1 MSPTPL
7 EDQVHD
13 ALHRTAD
20 PLQRA
25 PFTVTDVRTRARR
38 IQRRRAA
45 VAGAAVAAVL
55 AIAIPV
61 GASMVGPT
69 PRSEVPPVT
78 QPPAPRITETVRIDP
93 LSAPV
98 GGELS
103 LPLIDVDEQSLVING
118 ETVDLP
124 RRYDQLTPYADG
136 WIGITFV
143 DPEDEGAVGVQVLGP
158 DFEVLDEAAPTS
170 HLAVST
176 DGSRIAWAEHD
187 GERWT
192 VVERDRDGTRE
203 ERRTSLPPGSADA
216 RVRPV
221 GFLPGDALLV
231 GTTDP
236 ATGQESALV
245 VGPDGSTSPLPASL
259 RVGSS
264 SEVTGLVSVQTRF
277 TGDGSCWQV
286 RDAGTGGTEVW
297 RTCDYSVLGFS
308 PDGRHVLG
316 FTDYLTAGGSPT
328 LAVLDAATGE
338 RVVDFEVAGARTG
351 VVAINPEV
359 AWEDD
364 GTVVAT
370 LVTGERQYVVRLGLD
385 GTVERVGGEG
395 LDVAPGAVALK
406 LAAPGVRPG

>member
-7 EDQVHD
+7 EDQVQE

-20 PLQRA
+20 PVERA
-25 PFTVTDVRTRARR
+25 PFTVTDVRTHARR
-38 IQRRRAA
+38 IQRRRTA

-55 AIAIPV
+55 AIAVPV
-61 GASMVGPT
+61 GASLVGPT

-103 LPLIDVDEQSLVING
+103 LPLIDVDEQSLVVDG
-118 ETVDLP
+118 ERVDLP

-143 DPEDEGAVGVQVLGP
+143 DPKDEGAVGVQVLGP
-158 DFEVLDEAAPTS
+158 DFEVLDEASPTS
-170 HLAVST
+170 HLAVSA

-192 VVERDRDGTRE
+192 LVEHDRDGTRE
-203 ERRTSLPPGSADA
+203 ERRTPLPPGPADA

-231 GTTDP
+231 GTWDP

-245 VGPDGSTSPLPASL
+245 VGPDGSTSPLPGSL

-264 SEVTGLVSVQTRF
+264 SEVSGLVSVQTRF

-286 RDAGTGGTEVW
+286 RDAGAGGATVW
-297 RTCDYSVLGFS
+297 RTCDHSVLGFS

-316 FTDYLTAGGSPT
+316 FTDYLTAEGSPT

-351 VVAINPEV
+351 VVAVNPEV

-370 LVTGERQYVVRLGLD
+370 LVTDQRQYVVRLGLD

-395 LDVAPGAVALK
+395 LEVPPGAVALK
-406 LAAPGVRPG
+406 LAAPDVTPG

>member
-61 GASMVGPT
+61 GAGVVGPT

-78 QPPAPRITETVRIDP
+78 EPPAPRITGTVRIDP
-93 LSAPV
+93 LTAPV
-98 GGELS
+98 GAELGV
-103 LPLIDVDEQSLVING
+103 PLIDVDDQTLTVDG
-118 ETVDLP
+118 ETIDLP

-136 WIGITFV
+136 WVGITFV
-143 DPEDEGAVGVQVLGP
+143 DPRDEGALGVEVLGP
-158 DFEVLDEAAPTS
+158 DFEVLDSAAPSS
-170 HLAVST
+170 HLAVSA
-176 DGSRIAWAEHD
+176 DGSRLAWAEHD
-187 GERWT
+187 GQRWT
-192 VVERDRDGTRE
+192 VVDRDRDGARE
-203 ERRTSLPPGSADA
+203 ERRTPLPPGPEDA

-245 VGPDGSTSPLPASL
+245 VGADGSTEPLPGSL
-259 RVGSS
+259 RVGSA
-264 SEVTGLVSVQTRF
+264 SEVSGFYSVQTRF
-277 TGDGSCWQV
+277 TGDGSCWAV
-286 RDAGTGGTEVW
+286 RDAGAGGAEVW
-297 RTCDYSVLGFS
+297 KTCDYTLLGFS
-308 PDGRHVLG
+308 PDGRHLLG
-316 FTDYLTAGGSPT
+316 FTDYLTPDGSPT

-338 RVVDFEVAGARTG
+338 RLLDFELVGARTG
-351 VVAINPEV
+351 VVGINPEV

-364 GTVVAT
+364 DTIVTT
-370 LVTGERQYVVRLGLD
+370 LVTGNRQYVVRLGLD
-385 GTVERVGGEG
+385 GTVERVGGEAV
-395 LDVAPGAVALK
+395 DVEPGDRTLTF
-406 LAAPGVRPG
+406 AAPGVLQR